1 MRIKEYVIGNIVKIL
16 SESYKWRNRE
26 LLEKNDIQTPK
37 LTFRKVLFSNKYY
50 ILIGIVLSLFLKNLF
65 SEDITTFIMTSLS
78 IFIGLFISILILIFD
93 KFLNHNENYNKKKK
107 EKNNENNDLK
117 INFIR
122 TRNFTRRFVF
132 VLLESLIVAFT
143 AILLLL
149 ITLVFNDLFLENIF
163 DYKFKNIANIKII
176 DVLVFFQNV
185 FALVVKTL
193 ILVLMMRFCIFLF
206 FLFGALGEY
215 MKGVLY
221 GKVNL

>member
-1 MRIKEYVIGNIVKIL
+1 MKIKEYVNGNIIKIL

-26 LLEKNDIQTPK
+26 LLEKNDIQIPK
-37 LTFRKVLFSNKYY
+37 LTFRRVLFSNKYY
-50 ILIGIVLSLFLKNLF
+50 IVLSIILSLFLKKLF
-65 SEDITTFIMTSLS
+65 SENITTFIMTSLS

-93 KFLNHNENYNKKKK
+93 KFLNHNESYNKKKN
-107 EKNNENNDLK
+107 EKKNENNDLK
-117 INFIR
+117 ANFIR

-143 AILLLL
+143 AIILLL
-149 ITLVFNDLFLENIF
+149 ITLVFNEQFLENLF
-163 DYKFKNIANIKII
+163 DYKFTNIQSIGFTDILI
-176 DVLVFFQNV
+176 FLQNSLI
-185 FALVVKTL
+185 LVVKTL
-193 ILVLMMRFCIFLF
+193 ILVLMIRFCIFLF

>member
-1 MRIKEYVIGNIVKIL
+1 MKIKEYVSGNIVKIL

-26 LLEKNDIQTPK
+26 LLEKSDVQAPK
-37 LTFRKVLFSNKYY
+37 LTFGKVLLTNKYY
-50 ILIGIVLSLFLKNLF
+50 IIVSIILSLFLEKLF

-93 KFLNHNENYNKKKK
+93 KFLNHNENYNKKKN
-107 EKNNENNDLK
+107 EKSNENNDLK
-117 INFIR
+117 VNFIR

-132 VLLESLIVAFT
+132 VLLESLITAFT
-143 AILLLL
+143 TIILLL
-149 ITLVFNDLFLENIF
+149 ITLIFNDFFLENIF
-163 DYKFKNIANIKII
+163 DYEFKDIENINAN
-176 DVLVFFQNV
+176 DVLIFFENV
-185 FALVVKTL
+185 FVLTVKTL
-193 ILVLMMRFCIFLF
+193 IVVLMLRFCVFLF